1 MTLRARIDAMPRDT
15 RDTLFLLAVV
25 AWVIAP
31 HASHLPWWTLTLALC
46 LLAWRGL
53 LAWRAQ
59 PLPGRWVMAALLL
72 LAVGATWLTHQSL
85 VGRDPGVTLVVLLL
99 TLKTLEM
106 RARRDALVV
115 FFLAFFTLLSHFF
128 YSQSLPIAAALLIAL
143 LGLLT
148 AVVNAHL
155 PVGRPPLSESL
166 RIAAKLVLWG
176 APVML
181 VLFLLFPRLAPLWG
195 VPGDDL
201 AGRSGLS
208 PDMTVGEVARLALDD
223 SVALRLRFDAP
234 QPPPRSTLYFRG
246 PVLSVFD
253 GRQWRETPRFNPET
267 WDAGEQTATLQV
279 RGPAVSYE
287 ATLEPHRRRWLLTLD
302 AAATAPQLAGQRARM
317 TPQLQW
323 LSQRPVTDVLR
334 YRVQSYLDFRH
345 GPLQAEPSL
354 ALHTV
359 LPDGSDPRTIAL
371 AAQMRAEMPQADNA
385 ALIEAV
391 LARLRSGG
399 YRYTLEPGVITANT
413 ADDFWFDSKQGFCE
427 HIASAFVVLMR
438 ALDIPARIVTGYQG
452 GEVNPV
458 DGYWTVRNSDAHA
471 WAEVWIAGQGW
482 VRVDPTTAVAPGRT
496 SELQRLS
503 APRGAFGQAM
513 DNVIAPGLVQQL
525 RAAWE
530 AMNNGWNQWVLNYT
544 QTRQSDLLRELG
556 LSAPSWQT
564 LLQWLAGLAGA
575 AALVICAW
583 LWRERRTPADG
594 WQRLRRQAHARLQQ
608 AGLTLPLHAP
618 PRTMASLAS
627 AQWGSDAA
635 AIAAW
640 LLRLERQR
648 YGSHAADA
656 SPAQHLSELRREFK
670 SLTWPRSG
678 RTQDP

>member
-1 MTLRARIDAMPRDT
+1 MTLRARLDALPRDT

-31 HASHLPWWTLTLALC
+31 HASHLPWWTLALALC
-46 LLAWRGL
+46 LLVWRGL

-72 LAVGATWLTHQSL
+72 LAVGATWLTHRSL

-115 FFLAFFTLLSHFF
+115 FFLAFYTLRRHFVSSH
-128 YSQSLPIAAALLIAL
+128 SLPIAAAQLIAL

-166 RIAAKLVLWG
+166 RIAGKLVLWG

-181 VLFLLFPRLAPLWG
+181 VLFVLFPRMAPLWG

-223 SVALRLRFDAP
+223 SVALRVRFDAP
-234 QPPPRSTLYFRG
+234 QPPSRSTLYFRG

-253 GRQWRETPRFNPET
+253 GRQWRETPRFNPDT
-267 WDAGEQTATLQV
+267 WEADAPTGQLQV

-302 AAATAPQLAGQRARM
+302 AAATAPELPGQRARM

-334 YRVQSYLDFRH
+334 YRVQSHVDFRH
-345 GPLQAEPSL
+345 GPLQASPSL
-354 ALHTV
+354 AAYTV
-359 LPDGSDPRTIAL
+359 LPDGSDPRTVAL
-371 AAQMRAEMPQADNA
+371 AAQLRAEMGQAGNA
-385 ALIEAV
+385 AFVEAA

-399 YRYTLEPGVITANT
+399 YRYTLEPGVIALHT

-452 GEVNPV
+452 GEINPV

-513 DNVIAPGLVQQL
+513 DSVIAPGMVQQL

-530 AMNNGWNQWVLNYT
+530 ALNNGWNQWVLNYT
-544 QTRQSDLLRELG
+544 QTRQSDLLSQLG

-575 AALVICAW
+575 AALAVCAW
-583 LWRERRTPADG
+583 LWRERRAPADG

-608 AGLTLPLHAP
+608 AGLDLPAHAP
-618 PRTMASLAS
+618 PRTMASQAS
-627 AQWGSDAA
+627 AQWGTDAA
-635 AIAAW
+635 AIAHW

-648 YGSHAADA
+648 YASPAADA
-656 SPAQHLSELRREFK
+656 NPAQHLSELRREFK
-670 SLTWPRSG
+670 SLTWPRAS
-678 RTQDP
+678 RLQDP